1 MKVLIFEYATALGL
15 EDPEFLLE
23 GRAILEGLLE
33 DFNKINN
40 DFLGELNNDN
50 LLLDNKSQEHNRELL
65 KDFDSFE
72 VSYLISEKFL
82 NQKYIDKWEFCRPVI
97 MNNDFDNDQSLE
109 YWLENNISNFD
120 ACIFMAA
127 EENLE
132 LFKLTRIIENKGV
145 FVLAPTSEAVLLCS
159 DKLKTYKHLKKCFK
173 DDSPLIN
180 TYAIN
185 MGCFKEESAYGND
198 ITDEFFHKYS
208 PLFDHHSKMVIKPA
222 DGVACQGIKILKSFL
237 ELVDA
242 LKSIKTSLPYILL
255 QKFVE
260 GQPCSVSLIS
270 DGVNAIPLS
279 LNLQKIKFDEEG
291 FEYGGGQVPWDH
303 PLKDEAMEIA
313 KNAVESIEGIKGYVG
328 VDLILSDRVNLL
340 EINSRLTTPYIALR
354 NLTNQNLALVIIKS
368 VQGQIPEKLDISGCI
383 EFQKGIDNMNFI
395 KKINH

>member
-1 MKVLIFEYATALGL
+1 LKVLIFEYATALGL

-242 LKSIKTSLPYILL
+242 LKSMKTSLPYILL

-328 VDLILSDRVNLL
+328 VDLILSDRVHLL

-368 VQGQIPEKLDISGCI
+368 VHGKIPEKLDIYGCI